1 MSDLLASL
9 QRQRHALN
17 LAEISRLAG
26 YSSSYLKHVVA
37 GRRCF
42 NKSAQRRVRKA
53 VDSIAVDLSKAV
65 KEDSHV

>member
-9 QRQRHALN
+9 RQDKHALN
-17 LAEISRLAG
+17 LAEISRRAG
-26 YSSSYLKHVVA
+26 YSSSYLKHVIA

-53 VDSIAVDLSKAV
+53 VASLAVNLSEAV
-65 KEDSHV
+65 KEDSNV